1 MKPIEWKVIQRGDVR
16 LRSNATSGRPGEVV
30 VQSFRAKE
38 LRFSATAGCGDETEL
53 FLGLVGAFSASEGI
67 RKDTGIISWV
77 RWPNSVAIEGKTIAT
92 TCARVIRAGESNRVV
107 LGFTINVSRPVSDGV
122 TSLLEEVGVELDR
135 RILLD
140 KVLESLAWMHAG
152 WVNGM
157 HPQVLRRVK
166 SMTETLG
173 GAVSIS
179 KEGRRL
185 AGVATDIDAKGR
197 LIVRAGNRAP
207 MAISDATE
215 VSRQ

>member
-1 MKPIEWKVIQRGDVR
+1 M
-16 LRSNATSGRPGEVV
+16 
-30 VQSFRAKE
+30 VQSLRTTD

-53 FLGLVGAFSASEGI
+53 FLGLVAAFSASEGI

-77 RWPNSVAIEGKTIAT
+77 RWPNSVAIEGKTVAAT
-92 TCARVIRAGESNRVV
+92 RARVTRDGESNRAV
-107 LGFTINVSRPVSDGV
+107 LDFTINVSSPVTEGV
-122 TSLLEEVGVELDR
+122 TSLLEAVGVEIDR

-173 GAVSIS
+173 TSVSVS
-179 KEGRRL
+179 RRGSRIV
-185 AGVATDIDAKGR
+185 GVASDIDEMGR
-197 LIVRAGNRAP
+197 LVVQLRDRAAMIV
-207 MAISDATE
+207 SDASD
-215 VSRQ
+215 VSGL